1 MEGGRMAARERR
13 KKEAEERRKQK
24 GKSIHLELTFIS
36 RKDPN

>member
-24 GKSIHLELTFIS
+24 GKAIPRELACPAIS
-36 RKDPN
+36 R